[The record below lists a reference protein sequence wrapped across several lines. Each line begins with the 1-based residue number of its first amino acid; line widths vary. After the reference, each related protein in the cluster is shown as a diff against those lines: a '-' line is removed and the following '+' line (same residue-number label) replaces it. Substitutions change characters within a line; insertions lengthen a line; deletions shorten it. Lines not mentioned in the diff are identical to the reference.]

1 MPNPLPGNICTFKW
15 QPLGSEEKPC
25 PRDFCPPRSLFRD
38 INLVAEPRPSE
49 VFGTRSGPQWQT
61 LPRISP
67 DQRSGRGVP
76 RGGVRTLEGPPHG
89 NYRKRPISLFCAKNW
104 ISRPETFQIA
114 RDSRLG
120 FRNKKIPATQ
130 TCSLGQCSCLK
141 VVQNKPRESRR
152 TSPSPERLETT

>member
-1 MPNPLPGNICTFKW
+1 LNGQMAITLVRGESAHRTLPATI
-15 QPLGSEEKPC
+15 
-25 PRDFCPPRSLFRD
+25 LFRD
-38 INLVAEPRPSE
+38 TNLVAEPMNLGSVWTGWDTPRWKNSRRIIPD
-49 VFGTRSGPQWQT
+49 PQ
-61 LPRISP
+61 
-67 DQRSGRGVP
+67 SGRGVP
-76 RGGVRTLEGPPHG
+76 RGGFRTLGRTPHG

-141 VVQNKPRESRR
+141 IVQNEPRESRM